1 MKLGELQKKYIV
13 PLQKL
18 KEKNAQKKSGEM
30 KRIDE
35 VLDVLMSSRKIKME
49 NLVNIESVLFKL
61 FTNKSSSS
69 VDSGSVDRTPMSA
82 DKAAHSAAGTNTFKF
97 LSFCNHFYSNIITL
111 FLEVVKFI
119 LVKNC
124 FNYCSSLYR
133 TQVQST
139 TKPCFVKAPPS

>member
-1 MKLGELQKKYIV
+1 MIILKLQKAKSLLLLLLIFYSKISLPVSALIVSIFQMKLAELQKKYIV

-18 KEKNAQKKSGEM
+18 KEKNAQKKTGEM

-69 VDSGSVDRTPMSA
+69 MESNSVDRPPMSA
-82 DKAAHSAAGTNTFKF
+82 DKAAHSAAGEN
-97 LSFCNHFYSNIITL
+97 SVI
-111 FLEVVKFI
+111 
-119 LVKNC
+119 
-124 FNYCSSLYR
+124 
-133 TQVQST
+133 
-139 TKPCFVKAPPS
+139 

>member
-1 MKLGELQKKYIV
+1 MKLAELQKKYIV

-18 KEKNAQKKSGEM
+18 KEKNAQKKPGEM

-69 VDSGSVDRTPMSA
+69 MESNSVDRPPMSA
-82 DKAAHSAAGTNTFKF
+82 DKAAHSAAGKH
-97 LSFCNHFYSNIITL
+97 SVI
-111 FLEVVKFI
+111 
-119 LVKNC
+119 
-124 FNYCSSLYR
+124 
-133 TQVQST
+133 
-139 TKPCFVKAPPS
+139 

>member
-1 MKLGELQKKYIV
+1 MKLAELQKKYIV

-18 KEKNAQKKSGEM
+18 KEKNAQKKTGEM

-69 VDSGSVDRTPMSA
+69 VESGSVDRAPMSA
-82 DKAAHSAAGTNTFKF
+82 DKAAHSAPGETIDF
-97 LSFCNHFYSNIITL
+97 NIR
-111 FLEVVKFI
+111 
-119 LVKNC
+119 KNFHLWLGERC
-124 FNYCSSLYR
+124 II
-133 TQVQST
+133 
-139 TKPCFVKAPPS
+139 